1 MHTEA
6 ADAGDTGTVLAGDGT
21 TSAMQVD
28 PAVTT
33 KATTTATGVQA
44 EAASPISAAVHDTMS
59 PEQPDHPHLELVAA
73 ATAAPVRGINPVQV
87 GIDVTLSPCMPG
99 GLPPPHDRLSLSCS
113 WNSLC
118 VLPTLRAACQLLLC
132 AARSCLRHRWT
143 RQTSKKMILTARPTV
158 RTTRLSGSGTN
169 PKVTCIVR
177 KTQKRSTNTNA

>member
-1 MHTEA
+1 MFLVFCATALVTNSPQAMHTEA
-6 ADAGDTGTVLAGDGT
+6 AEAGDTGTVLAGDGT

-87 GIDVTLSPCMPG
+87 GIDVTLSPLCLVVCH
-99 GLPPPHDRLSLSCS
+99 LPMTD
-113 WNSLC
+113 
-118 VLPTLRAACQLLLC
+118 
-132 AARSCLRHRWT
+132 
-143 RQTSKKMILTARPTV
+143 
-158 RTTRLSGSGTN
+158 
-169 PKVTCIVR
+169 
-177 KTQKRSTNTNA
+177 